1 MDTQLP
7 IVPSFHRAIF
17 ILGVSALCASCST
30 KPALYQ
36 GLDSSRQ
43 LRATSPQTDQRVAFN
58 TDLAP
63 DDLKAYASVILEPVR
78 IYRGKDSQFGD
89 LSEQSKTEL
98 ARHADLSFRREL
110 THQQLLDVGPEK
122 QALRMRVTLTGA
134 ESSVPVLGTATRLTP
149 VGFAMSGLRSVGD
162 KEGNFSGAVIYAVE
176 LFDAAN
182 GRLVYAFVTRQYPNA
197 LNITATILPLD
208 AAKAG
213 IERGA
218 STTATALKSL
228 MGSAHRGSNVRP
240 RFIAGFSDQ

>member
-1 MDTQLP
+1 MDVLLP
-7 IVPSFHRAIF
+7 TIRTFHRAIF
-17 ILGVSALCASCST
+17 ILGASALCASCST

-36 GLDSSRQ
+36 ELSSSRQ

-58 TDLAP
+58 TNLAP
-63 DDLKAYASVILEPVR
+63 GGLKAYASVILEPVR

-89 LSEQSKTEL
+89 LSEHSKTEL

-110 THQQLLDVGPEK
+110 AHQQLLDGEPGK
-122 QALRMRVTLTGA
+122 TALRMRVTVTGA
-134 ESSVPVLGTATRLTP
+134 TGSVPLLSTATRLTP

-182 GRLVYAFVTRQYPNA
+182 DSLVYAFVTRQYPNA

-218 STTATALKSL
+218 STTAAALKSL
-228 MGSAHRGSNVRP
+228 MGRAR
-240 RFIAGFSDQ
+240 Q

>member
-1 MDTQLP
+1 
-7 IVPSFHRAIF
+7 
-17 ILGVSALCASCST
+17 
-30 KPALYQ
+30 
-36 GLDSSRQ
+36 
-43 LRATSPQTDQRVAFN
+43 
-58 TDLAP
+58 
-63 DDLKAYASVILEPVR
+63 VR

-98 ARHADLSFRREL
+98 SRHADLYFRREL
-110 THQQLLDVGPEK
+110 AHQQILAGEPGK
-122 QALRMRVTLTGA
+122 NALRMRVTIAGA
-134 ESSVPVLGTATRLTP
+134 TSNVPVLSTATRLTP

-228 MGSAHRGSNVRP
+228 MGSARR
-240 RFIAGFSDQ
+240 